1 MNRNRNGNG
10 ARLVALILVLGLGA
24 GVVTAIYRLQ
34 HQDRGKGQG
43 NATASVEESPET
55 PEVPKPKSVP
65 ALENLKPDPP
75 EDSAKALETT
85 GSVPGDPD
93 PRALVERIGRA
104 LESGNI
110 EAVERLIGEGVLS
123 PAQRE
128 QLRSLASGAS
138 LRMRKDAPVREVGE
152 LEIGKLARWKLELDT
167 PDGNPKHMWFDLRR
181 RNGRWVVERVE
192 MPATGDGPP
201 RAMLA
206 DSLGIADLFVQAV
219 LRQDFDLAH
228 EFVDSKRVSDAKI
241 AGLCILFEEG
251 SYRLRAQKPI
261 RKLFERAGIAGFL
274 AYIEA
279 SDGSQAGQFG
289 LTLSQPDP
297 KQPWKVFEINLDSL
311 IEDYARR
318 FADGDIFYTPL
329 VPNPK
334 GGDTLV
340 LYFGFD
346 KDGLNERT
354 SRQLKI
360 VARILLSDTGKKI
373 VVSGYTD
380 ALGTEEYNRSLSGR
394 RARTV
399 REFLIAAGVPAGQIV
414 AEAKGKN
421 EPRRP
426 NVLEDGSD
434 NPLGRRANRR
444 SEIYLD
450 F

>member
-1 MNRNRNGNG
+1 MNRNGP
-10 ARLVALILVLGLGA
+10 RLVALILVLGLGV
-24 GVVTAIYRLQ
+24 GVVTALYRLQ
-34 HQDRGKGQG
+34 QQG
-43 NATASVEESPET
+43 NEARQEESAAPDRNAQVKEQQA
-55 PEVPKPKSVP
+55 PKSVP
-65 ALENLKPDPP
+65 ALENLKPEPP
-75 EDSAKALETT
+75 ENSAKALETT
-85 GSVPGDPD
+85 GSVPEMPGDPD
-93 PRALVERIGRA
+93 PQSLVERIGRA
-104 LESGNI
+104 LETGDAG
-110 EAVERLIGEGVLS
+110 AVERLIGKGVLT
-123 PAQRE
+123 PTQRE
-128 QLRSLASGAS
+128 QLRNLAAGAA
-138 LRMRKDAPVREVGE
+138 LHLRKDGPVREVGE
-152 LEIGKLARWKLELDT
+152 LEIGKLARWKLELDAA
-167 PDGNPKHMWFDLRR
+167 DGKPRQMWFDLRR
-181 RNGRWVVERVE
+181 RDGRWVVERVE
-192 MPATGDGPP
+192 MPAEGTDAP

-251 SYRLRAQKPI
+251 SYRLRARKSL
-261 RKLFERAGIAGFL
+261 RKLFERGSIAGFL

-289 LTLSQPDP
+289 LTLEQPDP
-297 KQPWKVFEINLDSL
+297 KQRWRVSEINLDSL

-318 FADGDIFYTPL
+318 FAGGDIFYTPL
-329 VPNPK
+329 IPNPK

-354 SRQLKI
+354 ARQLKI
-360 VARILLSDTGKKI
+360 VARILRGDTAKKI

-380 ALGTEEYNRSLSGR
+380 AKGSEDYNRSLSGR
-394 RARTV
+394 RAKTV
-399 REFLIAAGVPAGQIV
+399 REFLIAAGVPASQIV
-414 AEAKGKN
+414 TEAKGKSD
-421 EPRRP
+421 PRRP
-426 NVLEDGSD
+426 NTLEGGRD

>member
-1 MNRNRNGNG
+1 
-10 ARLVALILVLGLGA
+10 VALILVLGLSL
-24 GVVTAIYRLQ
+24 GVVTALYRLQ
-34 HQDRGKGQG
+34 HQDRGKRGLQE
-43 NATASVEESPET
+43 NTNPAPET
-55 PEVPKPKSVP
+55 SAKPEVPEPKSVP
-65 ALENLKPDPP
+65 ALENLKPEQP
-75 EDSAKALETT
+75 ENSANVLEST
-85 GSVPGDPD
+85 GSVPKEIGDPD

-104 LESGNI
+104 LENGDI
-110 EAVERLIGEGVLS
+110 DAVERLIGGGVLS

-128 QLRSLASGAS
+128 QLRSLASDAS
-138 LRMRKDAPVREVGE
+138 LRMRKDAPIREVGE
-152 LEIGKLARWKLELDT
+152 LEIGKLARWLLELDT
-167 PDGNPKHMWFDLRR
+167 PEGNPKHMWFDLRR
-181 RNGRWVVERVE
+181 SNGRWSVERVE
-192 MPATGDGPP
+192 MPSIGDGPP

-228 EFVDSKRVSDAKI
+228 EFVDSERVSDAKI

-251 SYRLRAQKPI
+251 NYRLRTQKPI
-261 RKLFERAGIAGFL
+261 RKLFERVGIAGFL

-289 LTLSQPDP
+289 LTLNQPNP
-297 KQPWKVFEINLDSL
+297 KQVWKVCEINLDSL

-354 SRQLKI
+354 TRQLKI
-360 VARILLSDTGKKI
+360 VARILRSDTNKKI

-399 REFLIAAGVPAGQIV
+399 REFLIAAGVPAAQIV
-414 AEAKGKN
+414 TEAKGQDN
-421 EPRRP
+421 PRRP
-426 NVLEDGSD
+426 NVRSDGSD

>member
-1 MNRNRNGNG
+1 MNRNGPL
-10 ARLVALILVLGLGA
+10 LVALILVLGLGA
-24 GVVTAIYRLQ
+24 GVVTALYRLQ
-34 HQDRGKGQG
+34 HQSRDDGRG
-43 NATASVEESPET
+43 NPSASAGET
-55 PEVPKPKSVP
+55 PGNQEIPKPKPVP
-65 ALENLKPDPP
+65 ALENLKPEPP
-75 EDSAKALETT
+75 EDSAKALENT
-85 GSVPGDPD
+85 GSLPDKPGDPD

-104 LESGNI
+104 LQTGDIES
-110 EAVERLIGEGVLS
+110 VERLIGKAVLTS
-123 PAQRE
+123 DQRE
-128 QLRSLASGAS
+128 QLRSLASGGT
-138 LRMRKDAPVREVGE
+138 LRLRKDGPVREVGE
-152 LEIGKLARWKLELDT
+152 LEIGKLARWKLELDAQA
-167 PDGNPKHMWFDLRR
+167 GKPKQLWFDLRR
-181 RNGRWVVERVE
+181 RDGRWVVERVE
-192 MPATGDGPP
+192 MQPEGDGPP
-201 RAMLA
+201 RAMLS

-228 EFVDSKRVSDAKI
+228 EFVDSKQVSDAKI

-251 SYRLRAQKPI
+251 NYRLRPQKPL
-261 RKLFERAGIAGFL
+261 RKLFEREDVAGFL

-289 LTLSQPDP
+289 LTLGQPDP
-297 KQPWKVFEINLDSL
+297 QQRWRVNEINLDSL

-318 FADGDIFYTPL
+318 FAGGDVFYTPL

-346 KDGLNERT
+346 KDGLDERT
-354 SRQLKI
+354 TRQLGI
-360 VARILLSDTGKKI
+360 VARILRSDTAKKI

-380 ALGTEEYNRSLSGR
+380 AKGSEEYNRSLSGR
-394 RARTV
+394 RAKTV
-399 REFLIAAGVPAGQIV
+399 REFLIAAGVPAEQIV
-414 AEAKGKN
+414 TEAKGKS

-426 NVLEDGSD
+426 NALEDGRD